1 MFFHRVWNHRVD
13 WVGRTL
19 KITQLKIP
27 WLHLWPVLR
36 DTEPNLKIRIQN
48 TLNQVLNAARC
59 GQQDNVSCRKV
70 CACGPV
76 LCVPCCWTGREIFGW
91 LRDWFFSL
99 VPALIRD
106 KAQLYLA
113 VAGSLDWALAVVQPD
128 PGEVCAVHSHLLL
141 CPSISLP
148 GANVPPALPW
158 LPTVKPQAGS
168 CSPEQFQSFSLPV
181 LLWFPMQPVFLPSPG
196 IGSVK
201 FPEQGVL
208 CRVNKWNF
216 CFTGGDNPITA
227 GLMSGP
233 GLPCMQRFLTPC
245 W

>member
-48 TLNQVLNAARC
+48 TFNQVLNAARC

-113 VAGSLDWALAVVQPD
+113 VAGSPDCGAARPRWGLCCSLPSAALPFHLFTWCKCSPSPPLTAHCET
-128 PGEVCAVHSHLLL
+128 PGWLLL
-141 CPSISLP
+141 PRAIPVVFLASPSVVSHAACFPPLP
-148 GANVPPALPW
+148 RDWECEVPW
-158 LPTVKPQAGS
+158 AGS
-168 CSPEQFQSFSLPV
+168 AV
-181 LLWFPMQPVFLPSPG
+181 
-196 IGSVK
+196 
-201 FPEQGVL
+201 QGE
-208 CRVNKWNF
+208 
-216 CFTGGDNPITA
+216 
-227 GLMSGP
+227 
-233 GLPCMQRFLTPC
+233 
-245 W
+245 